1 MREIITLSLLAGTL
15 LSTALG
21 LGLYWLLKRG
31 KPLLYLVLAS
41 LLLGL
46 GAAGWAAYRVSY
58 KSYRHVAEAVRPRTG
73 EEIYTALFGRARPRC
88 LRVIHHQNQIVP
100 RLDCCIWL
108 EFTACPAEIKRI
120 LANDTAFRPV
130 SQAVSTLLPDT
141 ANYSPKPT
149 WWRPGKLGR
158 AALLRQK
165 FQPSNA
171 NRDQLL
177 IFSPDSTHA
186 YYCDMTD

>member
-1 MREIITLSLLAGTL
+1 MKEIIGLLVLAVGLLIAAVGGLFHGIAARRRRVLSWA
-15 LSTALG
+15 
-21 LGLYWLLKRG
+21 
-31 KPLLYLVLAS
+31 LAS

-46 GAAGWAAYRVSY
+46 GVAGWAVYRVSY
-58 KSYRHVAEAVRPRTG
+58 KSYRHVAKAMRPRTG
-73 EEIYTALFGRARPRC
+73 EEIYMALFGRAQPGC
-88 LRVIHHQNQIVP
+88 LRVIHHQDQLVP

-108 EFTACPAEIKRI
+108 EFKACPAEIKRI

-130 SQAVSTLLPDT
+130 RQMVPALLPDT
-141 ANYSPKPT
+141 ANYSPKPI

-158 AALLRQK
+158 AVLLRQK
-165 FQPSNA
+165 FQPNNP

-186 YYCDMTD
+186 YYCDMAD